1 VALGID
7 LEPEYLTVSHDSRT
21 AWVTLQENNA
31 VAVLDIEAR
40 RFTSLVAL
48 GFKDHALAGNAL
60 DPSDRDG
67 GIRIAN
73 WPVLGM
79 YQPDAIAALEYQ
91 GQTFFL
97 TANEGDSRPSE
108 ETRVADVTLDF
119 TRFPNALSLQ
129 NPANLGRLRIT
140 NLRGDTDGDGDFDEL
155 YAFGGRSF
163 SIWSP
168 SGELVFDSGDS
179 FAGITAAS
187 VPGIFNSNGDS
198 AASFD
203 TRSDD
208 KGSEPEGLVLG
219 KVFGRTH
226 AFIGLERVGGIMVF
240 DVTNPFQPAFVRYVN
255 NHVPGA
261 PIALGD
267 VSPEG
272 LLFIKA
278 EDSPSGKP
286 LLVASHEI
294 SGTLTVF
301 EISR

>member
-1 VALGID
+1 MALGID

-219 KVFGRTH
+219 KVFGRTLPSLVSSASAESWCSTSPTRSSQH
-226 AFIGLERVGGIMVF
+226 SCAMS
-240 DVTNPFQPAFVRYVN
+240 TTTCPA
-255 NHVPGA
+255 
-261 PIALGD
+261 LQ
-267 VSPEG
+267 
-272 LLFIKA
+272 
-278 EDSPSGKP
+278 SPSATSRPKDCCSSRRRTARA
-286 LLVASHEI
+286 ASR
-294 SGTLTVF
+294 SW
-301 EISR
+301 